1 MQMITYLEEK
11 EIREAAKV
19 TKTSLHGYILHME
32 EQGKAATTIS
42 RMMAAMKAFFN
53 YECMQAC
60 IRRNP
65 AESLHAPKVEKKAP
79 VILSVD
85 QVSALLAQPSG
96 QTPKEIRDKAMLA
109 LLYATGIR
117 VSELIGIQMEDINM
131 NIGFLVCR
139 DGERERTIPFGRSA
153 KAALEEYLER
163 DMSFTGILCMAL
175 LQMVQVWSI
184 VISGVIVNVA
194 AGVVY
199 GVWRAFAICLI
210 SSSLAHGI
218 SFTVCQHLG
227 KYLDKILPD
236 TGSYKLDLIAK
247 SDHPAYTVVTLCF
260 LPILPNGIISIA
272 ASRSRLKPWEFTL
285 AMFCGSAFS
294 VFVYCWL
301 GSSLVQGDWIASAV
315 LVVFML
321 AVAFL
326 MLRYQKQILHF
337 TDRLMEKRKKHHGKQ
352 HTDISE
358 S

>member
-1 MQMITYLEEK
+1 MVTRIDWGSMRGEVDRFEQYLREVKQASENTVQSYRRDLMQMITYLEEK

-79 VILSVD
+79 VVLSVD

-153 KAALEEYLER
+153 KAALEEYLEHAR
-163 DMSFTGILCMAL
+163 NELLRGKGSDYFFVNCTGGAMSRQGFWKIIKCYGEKAGIEEDITPHTLRH
-175 LQMVQVWSI
+175 SF
-184 VISGVIVNVA
+184 A
-194 AGVVY
+194 A
-199 GVWRAFAICLI
+199 
-210 SSSLAHGI
+210 H
-218 SFTVCQHLG
+218 
-227 KYLDKILPD
+227 
-236 TGSYKLDLIAK
+236 LIARGADMRAVQTILGH
-247 SDHPAYTVVTLCF
+247 SDMATTQMYAAY
-260 LPILPNGIISIA
+260 
-272 ASRSRLKPWEFTL
+272 R
-285 AMFCGSAFS
+285 
-294 VFVYCWL
+294 
-301 GSSLVQGDWIASAV
+301 GD
-315 LVVFML
+315 
-321 AVAFL
+321 
-326 MLRYQKQILHF
+326 
-337 TDRLMEKRKKHHGKQ
+337 
-352 HTDISE
+352 
-358 S
+358 

>member
-79 VILSVD
+79 VVLSVA

-153 KAALEEYLER
+153 KAALEEYLEHAR
-163 DMSFTGILCMAL
+163 NELLRGKGSDYFFVNCTGGAMSRQGFWKIIKYYGEKAGIEEDITPHTLRH
-175 LQMVQVWSI
+175 SF
-184 VISGVIVNVA
+184 A
-194 AGVVY
+194 A
-199 GVWRAFAICLI
+199 
-210 SSSLAHGI
+210 H
-218 SFTVCQHLG
+218 
-227 KYLDKILPD
+227 
-236 TGSYKLDLIAK
+236 LIARGADMRAVQTILGH
-247 SDHPAYTVVTLCF
+247 SDMATTQMYAAY
-260 LPILPNGIISIA
+260 
-272 ASRSRLKPWEFTL
+272 RE
-285 AMFCGSAFS
+285 
-294 VFVYCWL
+294 
-301 GSSLVQGDWIASAV
+301 D
-315 LVVFML
+315 
-321 AVAFL
+321 
-326 MLRYQKQILHF
+326 
-337 TDRLMEKRKKHHGKQ
+337 
-352 HTDISE
+352 
-358 S
+358 

>member
-1 MQMITYLEEK
+1 MVTRIDWGSMRGEVDRFEQYLREVKQASENTVQSYRRDLMQMITYLEEK

-53 YECMQAC
+53 YECMQEC

-79 VILSVD
+79 VVLSVD

-153 KAALEEYLER
+153 KAALEEYLEHAR
-163 DMSFTGILCMAL
+163 NELLRGKGSDYFFVNCTGGAMSRQGFWKIIKYYGEKAGIEEDITPHTLRH
-175 LQMVQVWSI
+175 SF
-184 VISGVIVNVA
+184 A
-194 AGVVY
+194 A
-199 GVWRAFAICLI
+199 
-210 SSSLAHGI
+210 H
-218 SFTVCQHLG
+218 
-227 KYLDKILPD
+227 
-236 TGSYKLDLIAK
+236 LIARGADMRAVQTILGH
-247 SDHPAYTVVTLCF
+247 SDMATTQMYAAYR
-260 LPILPNGIISIA
+260 G
-272 ASRSRLKPWEFTL
+272 E
-285 AMFCGSAFS
+285 
-294 VFVYCWL
+294 
-301 GSSLVQGDWIASAV
+301 
-315 LVVFML
+315 
-321 AVAFL
+321 
-326 MLRYQKQILHF
+326 
-337 TDRLMEKRKKHHGKQ
+337 
-352 HTDISE
+352 
-358 S
+358 

>member
-1 MQMITYLEEK
+1 MVTRTDWGSMRGEVDRFEQYVREVKQASENTVQSYRRDLMQMITYLEEK

-42 RMMAAMKAFFN
+42 RMMAAIKAFFN
-53 YECMQAC
+53 YECMQAR

-153 KAALEEYLER
+153 KAALEEYLEHAR
-163 DMSFTGILCMAL
+163 NELLRGKGSDYFFVNCTGGAMSRQGFWKIIKYYGEKAGIEEDITPHTLRH
-175 LQMVQVWSI
+175 SF
-184 VISGVIVNVA
+184 A
-194 AGVVY
+194 A
-199 GVWRAFAICLI
+199 
-210 SSSLAHGI
+210 H
-218 SFTVCQHLG
+218 
-227 KYLDKILPD
+227 
-236 TGSYKLDLIAK
+236 LIARGADMRAVQTILGH
-247 SDHPAYTVVTLCF
+247 SDMATTQMYAAY
-260 LPILPNGIISIA
+260 
-272 ASRSRLKPWEFTL
+272 R
-285 AMFCGSAFS
+285 
-294 VFVYCWL
+294 
-301 GSSLVQGDWIASAV
+301 GD
-315 LVVFML
+315 
-321 AVAFL
+321 
-326 MLRYQKQILHF
+326 
-337 TDRLMEKRKKHHGKQ
+337 
-352 HTDISE
+352 
-358 S
+358 

>member
-1 MQMITYLEEK
+1 MVTRIDWGSMRGEVDRFEQYLREVKQASENTVQSYRRDLMQMITYLEEK

-79 VILSVD
+79 VVLSVD

-153 KAALEEYLER
+153 KAALEEYLEHAR
-163 DMSFTGILCMAL
+163 NELLRGKGSDYFFVNCTGGAMSRQGFWKIIKYYGEKAGIEEDITPHTLRH
-175 LQMVQVWSI
+175 SF
-184 VISGVIVNVA
+184 A
-194 AGVVY
+194 A
-199 GVWRAFAICLI
+199 
-210 SSSLAHGI
+210 H
-218 SFTVCQHLG
+218 
-227 KYLDKILPD
+227 
-236 TGSYKLDLIAK
+236 LIARGADMRAVQTILGH
-247 SDHPAYTVVTLCF
+247 SDMATTQMYAAY
-260 LPILPNGIISIA
+260 
-272 ASRSRLKPWEFTL
+272 RE
-285 AMFCGSAFS
+285 
-294 VFVYCWL
+294 
-301 GSSLVQGDWIASAV
+301 D
-315 LVVFML
+315 
-321 AVAFL
+321 
-326 MLRYQKQILHF
+326 
-337 TDRLMEKRKKHHGKQ
+337 
-352 HTDISE
+352 
-358 S
+358 

>member
-1 MQMITYLEEK
+1 MVTRIDWGSMRGEVDRFEQYLREVKQASENTVQSYRRDLMQMITYLEEK

-79 VILSVD
+79 VVLSVD

-153 KAALEEYLER
+153 KAALEEYLEHAR
-163 DMSFTGILCMAL
+163 NELLRGKGSDYFFVNCTGGAMSRQGFWKIIKYYGEKAGIEEDITPHTLRH
-175 LQMVQVWSI
+175 SF
-184 VISGVIVNVA
+184 A
-194 AGVVY
+194 A
-199 GVWRAFAICLI
+199 
-210 SSSLAHGI
+210 H
-218 SFTVCQHLG
+218 
-227 KYLDKILPD
+227 
-236 TGSYKLDLIAK
+236 LIARGADMRAVQTILGH
-247 SDHPAYTVVTLCF
+247 SDMATTQIYAAY
-260 LPILPNGIISIA
+260 
-272 ASRSRLKPWEFTL
+272 RE
-285 AMFCGSAFS
+285 
-294 VFVYCWL
+294 
-301 GSSLVQGDWIASAV
+301 D
-315 LVVFML
+315 
-321 AVAFL
+321 
-326 MLRYQKQILHF
+326 
-337 TDRLMEKRKKHHGKQ
+337 
-352 HTDISE
+352 
-358 S
+358 

>member
-1 MQMITYLEEK
+1 MVRMEKSIGLPRNDICPAGWGVGRKAVNKRMAEMVTRIDWGSMRGEPDRFEQYLREVKQASENTVQSYRRDLMQMITYLEGK

-79 VILSVD
+79 VVLSVD

-153 KAALEEYLER
+153 KAALEEYLEHAR
-163 DMSFTGILCMAL
+163 NELLRGKGSDYFFVNCTGGAMSRQGFWKIIKYYGEKAGIEEDITPHTLRH
-175 LQMVQVWSI
+175 SF
-184 VISGVIVNVA
+184 A
-194 AGVVY
+194 A
-199 GVWRAFAICLI
+199 
-210 SSSLAHGI
+210 H
-218 SFTVCQHLG
+218 
-227 KYLDKILPD
+227 
-236 TGSYKLDLIAK
+236 LIARGADMRAVQTILGH
-247 SDHPAYTVVTLCF
+247 SDMATTQMYAAY
-260 LPILPNGIISIA
+260 
-272 ASRSRLKPWEFTL
+272 RE
-285 AMFCGSAFS
+285 
-294 VFVYCWL
+294 
-301 GSSLVQGDWIASAV
+301 D
-315 LVVFML
+315 
-321 AVAFL
+321 
-326 MLRYQKQILHF
+326 
-337 TDRLMEKRKKHHGKQ
+337 
-352 HTDISE
+352 
-358 S
+358 

>member
-1 MQMITYLEEK
+1 MVTRIDWGSMRGEVDRFEQYLREVKQASENTVQSYRRDLMQMITYLEEK

-79 VILSVD
+79 VVLSVD
-85 QVSALLAQPSG
+85 QVSALLAQPSE

-153 KAALEEYLER
+153 KAALEEYLEHAR
-163 DMSFTGILCMAL
+163 NELLRGKGSDYLFVNCTGGAMSRQGFWKIIKYYGEKAGIEEDITPHTLRH
-175 LQMVQVWSI
+175 SF
-184 VISGVIVNVA
+184 A
-194 AGVVY
+194 A
-199 GVWRAFAICLI
+199 
-210 SSSLAHGI
+210 H
-218 SFTVCQHLG
+218 
-227 KYLDKILPD
+227 
-236 TGSYKLDLIAK
+236 LIARGADMRAVQTILGH
-247 SDHPAYTVVTLCF
+247 SDMATTQMYAAY
-260 LPILPNGIISIA
+260 
-272 ASRSRLKPWEFTL
+272 RE
-285 AMFCGSAFS
+285 
-294 VFVYCWL
+294 
-301 GSSLVQGDWIASAV
+301 D
-315 LVVFML
+315 
-321 AVAFL
+321 
-326 MLRYQKQILHF
+326 
-337 TDRLMEKRKKHHGKQ
+337 
-352 HTDISE
+352 
-358 S
+358 

>member
-1 MQMITYLEEK
+1 MVTRIDWGSMRGEVDRFEQYLREVKQASENTVQSYRRDLMQMITYLEEK

-153 KAALEEYLER
+153 KAALEEYLEHAR
-163 DMSFTGILCMAL
+163 NDLLRGKGSDYFFVNCTGGAMSRQGFWKIIKYYGEKAGIEEDITPHTLRHSFAAHLVARGADMRAVQTILGHSDMATT
-175 LQMVQVWSI
+175 QMY
-184 VISGVIVNVA
+184 A
-194 AGVVY
+194 AY
-199 GVWRAFAICLI
+199 R
-210 SSSLAHGI
+210 
-218 SFTVCQHLG
+218 
-227 KYLDKILPD
+227 
-236 TGSYKLDLIAK
+236 
-247 SDHPAYTVVTLCF
+247 
-260 LPILPNGIISIA
+260 
-272 ASRSRLKPWEFTL
+272 
-285 AMFCGSAFS
+285 
-294 VFVYCWL
+294 
-301 GSSLVQGDWIASAV
+301 GD
-315 LVVFML
+315 
-321 AVAFL
+321 
-326 MLRYQKQILHF
+326 
-337 TDRLMEKRKKHHGKQ
+337 
-352 HTDISE
+352 
-358 S
+358 

>member
-1 MQMITYLEEK
+1 MVTRIDWGSMRGEVDRFEQYLREVKQASENTVQSYRRDLMQMITYLEEK

-19 TKTSLHGYILHME
+19 TKTSLHGYIIHME

-79 VILSVD
+79 VVLSVD

-153 KAALEEYLER
+153 KAALEEYLEYAR
-163 DMSFTGILCMAL
+163 NELLRGKGSDYFFVNCTGGAMSRQGFWKIIKYYGEKAGIEEDITPHTLRH
-175 LQMVQVWSI
+175 SF
-184 VISGVIVNVA
+184 A
-194 AGVVY
+194 A
-199 GVWRAFAICLI
+199 
-210 SSSLAHGI
+210 H
-218 SFTVCQHLG
+218 
-227 KYLDKILPD
+227 
-236 TGSYKLDLIAK
+236 LIARGADMRAVQTILGH
-247 SDHPAYTVVTLCF
+247 SDMATTQMYAAY
-260 LPILPNGIISIA
+260 
-272 ASRSRLKPWEFTL
+272 RE
-285 AMFCGSAFS
+285 
-294 VFVYCWL
+294 
-301 GSSLVQGDWIASAV
+301 D
-315 LVVFML
+315 
-321 AVAFL
+321 
-326 MLRYQKQILHF
+326 
-337 TDRLMEKRKKHHGKQ
+337 
-352 HTDISE
+352 
-358 S
+358 

>member
-1 MQMITYLEEK
+1 MVTRIDWGSMRGEIDRFEQYLREVKQASENTVQSYRRDLMQMITYLEEK

-79 VILSVD
+79 VVLSVD

-153 KAALEEYLER
+153 KAALEEYLEHAR
-163 DMSFTGILCMAL
+163 NELLRGKGSDYFFVNCTGGAMSRQGFWKIIKYYGEKAGIEEDITPHTLRH
-175 LQMVQVWSI
+175 SF
-184 VISGVIVNVA
+184 A
-194 AGVVY
+194 A
-199 GVWRAFAICLI
+199 
-210 SSSLAHGI
+210 H
-218 SFTVCQHLG
+218 
-227 KYLDKILPD
+227 
-236 TGSYKLDLIAK
+236 LIARGADMRAVQTILGH
-247 SDHPAYTVVTLCF
+247 SDMATTQMYAAY
-260 LPILPNGIISIA
+260 
-272 ASRSRLKPWEFTL
+272 R
-285 AMFCGSAFS
+285 
-294 VFVYCWL
+294 
-301 GSSLVQGDWIASAV
+301 GD
-315 LVVFML
+315 
-321 AVAFL
+321 
-326 MLRYQKQILHF
+326 
-337 TDRLMEKRKKHHGKQ
+337 
-352 HTDISE
+352 
-358 S
+358 

>member
-1 MQMITYLEEK
+1 MVTRTDWGSMRGEVDRFEQYLREVKQASENTVQSYRRDLMQMITYLEEK

-42 RMMAAMKAFFN
+42 RMMAAIKAFFN
-53 YECMQAC
+53 YECMQAR

-153 KAALEEYLER
+153 KAALEEYLEHAR
-163 DMSFTGILCMAL
+163 NELLRGKGSDYFLVNCTGGAMSRQGFWKIIKYYGEKAGIEEDITPHTLRH
-175 LQMVQVWSI
+175 SF
-184 VISGVIVNVA
+184 A
-194 AGVVY
+194 A
-199 GVWRAFAICLI
+199 
-210 SSSLAHGI
+210 H
-218 SFTVCQHLG
+218 
-227 KYLDKILPD
+227 
-236 TGSYKLDLIAK
+236 LIARGADMRAVQTILGH
-247 SDHPAYTVVTLCF
+247 SDMATTQMYAAY
-260 LPILPNGIISIA
+260 
-272 ASRSRLKPWEFTL
+272 R
-285 AMFCGSAFS
+285 
-294 VFVYCWL
+294 
-301 GSSLVQGDWIASAV
+301 GD
-315 LVVFML
+315 
-321 AVAFL
+321 
-326 MLRYQKQILHF
+326 
-337 TDRLMEKRKKHHGKQ
+337 
-352 HTDISE
+352 
-358 S
+358 

>member
-1 MQMITYLEEK
+1 MVTRIDWGSMRGEVDRFEQYLREVKQASENTVQSYRRDLMQMITYLEEK

-79 VILSVD
+79 VVLSVD
-85 QVSALLAQPSG
+85 QVSALLAQPSE

-153 KAALEEYLER
+153 KAALEEYLEHAR
-163 DMSFTGILCMAL
+163 NELLRGKGSDYFFVNCTGGAMSRQGFWKIIKYYGEKAGIEEDITPHTLRH
-175 LQMVQVWSI
+175 SF
-184 VISGVIVNVA
+184 A
-194 AGVVY
+194 A
-199 GVWRAFAICLI
+199 
-210 SSSLAHGI
+210 H
-218 SFTVCQHLG
+218 
-227 KYLDKILPD
+227 
-236 TGSYKLDLIAK
+236 LIARGADMRAVQTILGH
-247 SDHPAYTVVTLCF
+247 SDMATTQMYAAYRE
-260 LPILPNGIISIA
+260 N
-272 ASRSRLKPWEFTL
+272 
-285 AMFCGSAFS
+285 
-294 VFVYCWL
+294 
-301 GSSLVQGDWIASAV
+301 
-315 LVVFML
+315 
-321 AVAFL
+321 
-326 MLRYQKQILHF
+326 
-337 TDRLMEKRKKHHGKQ
+337 
-352 HTDISE
+352 
-358 S
+358 

>member
-1 MQMITYLEEK
+1 MVTRTDWGSMRGEVDRFEQYLREVKQASENTVQSYRRDLMQMITYLEEK

-117 VSELIGIQMEDINM
+117 VSELIGIEMEDINM

-153 KAALEEYLER
+153 KAVLEEYLEHAR
-163 DMSFTGILCMAL
+163 NELLRGKGSDYFFVNCTGGAMSRQGFWKIIKYYGEKAGIEEDITPHTLRH
-175 LQMVQVWSI
+175 SF
-184 VISGVIVNVA
+184 A
-194 AGVVY
+194 A
-199 GVWRAFAICLI
+199 
-210 SSSLAHGI
+210 H
-218 SFTVCQHLG
+218 
-227 KYLDKILPD
+227 
-236 TGSYKLDLIAK
+236 LIARGADMRAVQTILGH
-247 SDHPAYTVVTLCF
+247 SDMATTQMYAAY
-260 LPILPNGIISIA
+260 
-272 ASRSRLKPWEFTL
+272 RE
-285 AMFCGSAFS
+285 
-294 VFVYCWL
+294 
-301 GSSLVQGDWIASAV
+301 D
-315 LVVFML
+315 
-321 AVAFL
+321 
-326 MLRYQKQILHF
+326 
-337 TDRLMEKRKKHHGKQ
+337 
-352 HTDISE
+352 
-358 S
+358 

>member
-1 MQMITYLEEK
+1 MVTRTDWGSMRGEVDRFEQYLREVKQASENTVQSYRRDLMQMITYLEEK

-79 VILSVD
+79 VVLSVD

-153 KAALEEYLER
+153 KAALEEYLEHAR
-163 DMSFTGILCMAL
+163 NELLRGKGSDYFFVNCTGGAMSRQGFWKIIKYYGEKAGIEEDITPHTLRH
-175 LQMVQVWSI
+175 SF
-184 VISGVIVNVA
+184 A
-194 AGVVY
+194 A
-199 GVWRAFAICLI
+199 
-210 SSSLAHGI
+210 H
-218 SFTVCQHLG
+218 
-227 KYLDKILPD
+227 
-236 TGSYKLDLIAK
+236 LIARGADMRAVQTILGH
-247 SDHPAYTVVTLCF
+247 SDMATTQMYAAY
-260 LPILPNGIISIA
+260 
-272 ASRSRLKPWEFTL
+272 RE
-285 AMFCGSAFS
+285 
-294 VFVYCWL
+294 
-301 GSSLVQGDWIASAV
+301 D
-315 LVVFML
+315 
-321 AVAFL
+321 
-326 MLRYQKQILHF
+326 
-337 TDRLMEKRKKHHGKQ
+337 
-352 HTDISE
+352 
-358 S
+358 

>member
-1 MQMITYLEEK
+1 MVTRIDWGSMRGEVDRFEQYLREVKQASENTVQSYRRDLMQMITYLEEK

-79 VILSVD
+79 VVLSVD
-85 QVSALLAQPSG
+85 QVSALLAQPSE

-153 KAALEEYLER
+153 KAALEEYLEHAR
-163 DMSFTGILCMAL
+163 NDLLRGKGSDYFFVNCTGGAMSRQGFWKIIKYYGEKAGIEEDITPHTLRH
-175 LQMVQVWSI
+175 SF
-184 VISGVIVNVA
+184 A
-194 AGVVY
+194 A
-199 GVWRAFAICLI
+199 
-210 SSSLAHGI
+210 H
-218 SFTVCQHLG
+218 
-227 KYLDKILPD
+227 
-236 TGSYKLDLIAK
+236 LIARGADMRAVQTILGH
-247 SDHPAYTVVTLCF
+247 SDMATTQMYAAYRE
-260 LPILPNGIISIA
+260 N
-272 ASRSRLKPWEFTL
+272 
-285 AMFCGSAFS
+285 
-294 VFVYCWL
+294 
-301 GSSLVQGDWIASAV
+301 
-315 LVVFML
+315 
-321 AVAFL
+321 
-326 MLRYQKQILHF
+326 
-337 TDRLMEKRKKHHGKQ
+337 
-352 HTDISE
+352 
-358 S
+358 

>member
-1 MQMITYLEEK
+1 MVTRIDWGSMRGEVDRFEQYLREVKQASENTVQSYRRDLMQMITYLEEK
-11 EIREAAKV
+11 GIREAAKV

-53 YECMQAC
+53 YKCMQAC

-153 KAALEEYLER
+153 KAALEEYLEHAR
-163 DMSFTGILCMAL
+163 NDLLRGKGSDYFFVNCTGGAMSRQGFWKIIKYYGEKAGIEEDITPHTLRH
-175 LQMVQVWSI
+175 SF
-184 VISGVIVNVA
+184 A
-194 AGVVY
+194 A
-199 GVWRAFAICLI
+199 
-210 SSSLAHGI
+210 H
-218 SFTVCQHLG
+218 
-227 KYLDKILPD
+227 
-236 TGSYKLDLIAK
+236 LIARGADMRAVQTILGH
-247 SDHPAYTVVTLCF
+247 SDMATTQMYAAY
-260 LPILPNGIISIA
+260 
-272 ASRSRLKPWEFTL
+272 R
-285 AMFCGSAFS
+285 
-294 VFVYCWL
+294 
-301 GSSLVQGDWIASAV
+301 GD
-315 LVVFML
+315 
-321 AVAFL
+321 
-326 MLRYQKQILHF
+326 
-337 TDRLMEKRKKHHGKQ
+337 
-352 HTDISE
+352 
-358 S
+358 

>member
-1 MQMITYLEEK
+1 MVTRIDWGSMRGEVDRFEQYLREVKQASENTVQSYRRDLMQMITYLEEK

-79 VILSVD
+79 VVLSVD

-153 KAALEEYLER
+153 KAALEEYLEHAR
-163 DMSFTGILCMAL
+163 NELLRGKGSDYFFVNCTGGAMSRHGFWKIIKYYGEKAGIEEDITPHTLRH
-175 LQMVQVWSI
+175 SF
-184 VISGVIVNVA
+184 A
-194 AGVVY
+194 A
-199 GVWRAFAICLI
+199 
-210 SSSLAHGI
+210 H
-218 SFTVCQHLG
+218 
-227 KYLDKILPD
+227 
-236 TGSYKLDLIAK
+236 LIARGADMRAVQTILGH
-247 SDHPAYTVVTLCF
+247 SDMATTQMYAAY
-260 LPILPNGIISIA
+260 
-272 ASRSRLKPWEFTL
+272 RE
-285 AMFCGSAFS
+285 
-294 VFVYCWL
+294 
-301 GSSLVQGDWIASAV
+301 D
-315 LVVFML
+315 
-321 AVAFL
+321 
-326 MLRYQKQILHF
+326 
-337 TDRLMEKRKKHHGKQ
+337 
-352 HTDISE
+352 
-358 S
+358 

>member
-1 MQMITYLEEK
+1 MVTRIDWGSVRGEVDRFEQYLREVKQASENTVQSYRRDLMQMITYLEEK

-79 VILSVD
+79 VVLSVD

-153 KAALEEYLER
+153 KAALEEYLEHAR
-163 DMSFTGILCMAL
+163 NELLRGKGSDYFFVNCTGGAMSRQGFWKIIKYYGEKAGIEEDITPHTLRH
-175 LQMVQVWSI
+175 SF
-184 VISGVIVNVA
+184 A
-194 AGVVY
+194 A
-199 GVWRAFAICLI
+199 
-210 SSSLAHGI
+210 H
-218 SFTVCQHLG
+218 
-227 KYLDKILPD
+227 
-236 TGSYKLDLIAK
+236 LIARGADMRAVQTILGH
-247 SDHPAYTVVTLCF
+247 SDMATTQMYAAY
-260 LPILPNGIISIA
+260 
-272 ASRSRLKPWEFTL
+272 RE
-285 AMFCGSAFS
+285 
-294 VFVYCWL
+294 
-301 GSSLVQGDWIASAV
+301 D
-315 LVVFML
+315 
-321 AVAFL
+321 
-326 MLRYQKQILHF
+326 
-337 TDRLMEKRKKHHGKQ
+337 
-352 HTDISE
+352 
-358 S
+358 

>member
-1 MQMITYLEEK
+1 MVTRIDWGSMRGEVDRFEQYLREVKQASENTVQSYRRDLMQMITYLEEK

-53 YECMQAC
+53 YECMQAY

-79 VILSVD
+79 VVLSVD

-153 KAALEEYLER
+153 KAALEEYLEHAR
-163 DMSFTGILCMAL
+163 NELLRGKGSDYFFVNCTGGAMSRQGFWKIIKYYGEKAGIEEDITPHTLRH
-175 LQMVQVWSI
+175 SF
-184 VISGVIVNVA
+184 A
-194 AGVVY
+194 A
-199 GVWRAFAICLI
+199 
-210 SSSLAHGI
+210 H
-218 SFTVCQHLG
+218 
-227 KYLDKILPD
+227 
-236 TGSYKLDLIAK
+236 LIARGADMRAVQTILGH
-247 SDHPAYTVVTLCF
+247 SDMATTQMYAAY
-260 LPILPNGIISIA
+260 
-272 ASRSRLKPWEFTL
+272 RE
-285 AMFCGSAFS
+285 
-294 VFVYCWL
+294 
-301 GSSLVQGDWIASAV
+301 D
-315 LVVFML
+315 
-321 AVAFL
+321 
-326 MLRYQKQILHF
+326 
-337 TDRLMEKRKKHHGKQ
+337 
-352 HTDISE
+352 
-358 S
+358 

>member
-1 MQMITYLEEK
+1 MVTRIDWGSMRGEVDRFEQYLREVKQASENTVQSYRRELMQMITYLEEK

-153 KAALEEYLER
+153 KAALEEYLEHAR
-163 DMSFTGILCMAL
+163 NDLLRGKGSDYFFVNCTGGAMSRQGFWKIIKYYGEKAGIEEDITPHTLRH
-175 LQMVQVWSI
+175 SF
-184 VISGVIVNVA
+184 A
-194 AGVVY
+194 A
-199 GVWRAFAICLI
+199 
-210 SSSLAHGI
+210 H
-218 SFTVCQHLG
+218 
-227 KYLDKILPD
+227 
-236 TGSYKLDLIAK
+236 LIARGADMRAVQMILGH
-247 SDHPAYTVVTLCF
+247 SDMATTQMYAAY
-260 LPILPNGIISIA
+260 
-272 ASRSRLKPWEFTL
+272 R
-285 AMFCGSAFS
+285 
-294 VFVYCWL
+294 
-301 GSSLVQGDWIASAV
+301 GD
-315 LVVFML
+315 
-321 AVAFL
+321 
-326 MLRYQKQILHF
+326 
-337 TDRLMEKRKKHHGKQ
+337 
-352 HTDISE
+352 
-358 S
+358 

>member
-1 MQMITYLEEK
+1 MVTRIDWGSMRGEVDRFEQYLREVKQASENTVQSYRRALMQMITYLEEK

-79 VILSVD
+79 VVLSVD

-153 KAALEEYLER
+153 KAALEEYLEHAR
-163 DMSFTGILCMAL
+163 NELLRGKGSDYFFVNCTGGAMSRQGFWKIIKYYGEKAGIEEDITPHTLRH
-175 LQMVQVWSI
+175 SF
-184 VISGVIVNVA
+184 A
-194 AGVVY
+194 A
-199 GVWRAFAICLI
+199 
-210 SSSLAHGI
+210 H
-218 SFTVCQHLG
+218 
-227 KYLDKILPD
+227 
-236 TGSYKLDLIAK
+236 LIARGADMRAVQTILGH
-247 SDHPAYTVVTLCF
+247 SDMATTQMYAAY
-260 LPILPNGIISIA
+260 
-272 ASRSRLKPWEFTL
+272 R
-285 AMFCGSAFS
+285 
-294 VFVYCWL
+294 
-301 GSSLVQGDWIASAV
+301 GD
-315 LVVFML
+315 
-321 AVAFL
+321 
-326 MLRYQKQILHF
+326 
-337 TDRLMEKRKKHHGKQ
+337 
-352 HTDISE
+352 
-358 S
+358 

>member
-1 MQMITYLEEK
+1 MVTRIDWGCMRGEVDRFEQYLREVKQASENTVQSYRRDLMQMITYLEEK

-79 VILSVD
+79 VVLSVD

-153 KAALEEYLER
+153 KAALEEYLEHAR
-163 DMSFTGILCMAL
+163 NELLRGKGSDYFFVNCTGGAMSRQGFWKIIKYYGEKAGIEEDITPHTLRH
-175 LQMVQVWSI
+175 SF
-184 VISGVIVNVA
+184 A
-194 AGVVY
+194 A
-199 GVWRAFAICLI
+199 
-210 SSSLAHGI
+210 H
-218 SFTVCQHLG
+218 
-227 KYLDKILPD
+227 
-236 TGSYKLDLIAK
+236 LIARGADMRAVQTILGH
-247 SDHPAYTVVTLCF
+247 SDMATTQMYAAYR
-260 LPILPNGIISIA
+260 G
-272 ASRSRLKPWEFTL
+272 E
-285 AMFCGSAFS
+285 
-294 VFVYCWL
+294 
-301 GSSLVQGDWIASAV
+301 
-315 LVVFML
+315 
-321 AVAFL
+321 
-326 MLRYQKQILHF
+326 
-337 TDRLMEKRKKHHGKQ
+337 
-352 HTDISE
+352 
-358 S
+358 

>member
-1 MQMITYLEEK
+1 MRGEVDRFEQYLREVKQASENTVQSYRRDLMQMITYLEEK

-153 KAALEEYLER
+153 KAALEEYLEHAR
-163 DMSFTGILCMAL
+163 NDLLRGKGSDYFFVNCTGGAMSRQGFWKIIKYYGEKAGIEEDITPHTLRH
-175 LQMVQVWSI
+175 SF
-184 VISGVIVNVA
+184 A
-194 AGVVY
+194 A
-199 GVWRAFAICLI
+199 
-210 SSSLAHGI
+210 H
-218 SFTVCQHLG
+218 
-227 KYLDKILPD
+227 
-236 TGSYKLDLIAK
+236 LIARGADMRAVQTILGH
-247 SDHPAYTVVTLCF
+247 SDMATTQMYAAY
-260 LPILPNGIISIA
+260 
-272 ASRSRLKPWEFTL
+272 RE
-285 AMFCGSAFS
+285 
-294 VFVYCWL
+294 
-301 GSSLVQGDWIASAV
+301 D
-315 LVVFML
+315 
-321 AVAFL
+321 
-326 MLRYQKQILHF
+326 
-337 TDRLMEKRKKHHGKQ
+337 
-352 HTDISE
+352 
-358 S
+358 

>member
-1 MQMITYLEEK
+1 MVTRIDWGSMRGEVDRFEQYLREVKQASENTVQSYRRDLMQMITYLEEK

-79 VILSVD
+79 VVLSVD

-153 KAALEEYLER
+153 QVALEEDLEHAR
-163 DMSFTGILCMAL
+163 NELLRGKGSDYFFVNCTGGAMSRQGFWKIIKYYGEKAGIEEDITPHTLRH
-175 LQMVQVWSI
+175 SF
-184 VISGVIVNVA
+184 A
-194 AGVVY
+194 A
-199 GVWRAFAICLI
+199 
-210 SSSLAHGI
+210 H
-218 SFTVCQHLG
+218 
-227 KYLDKILPD
+227 
-236 TGSYKLDLIAK
+236 LIARGADMRAVQTILGH
-247 SDHPAYTVVTLCF
+247 SDMATTQMYAAY
-260 LPILPNGIISIA
+260 
-272 ASRSRLKPWEFTL
+272 RE
-285 AMFCGSAFS
+285 
-294 VFVYCWL
+294 
-301 GSSLVQGDWIASAV
+301 D
-315 LVVFML
+315 
-321 AVAFL
+321 
-326 MLRYQKQILHF
+326 
-337 TDRLMEKRKKHHGKQ
+337 
-352 HTDISE
+352 
-358 S
+358 

>member
-1 MQMITYLEEK
+1 MVTRIDWGSMRGEVDRFEQYLREVKQASENTVQSYRRDLMQMITYLEEK

-79 VILSVD
+79 VVLSVD

-96 QTPKEIRDKAMLA
+96 QTPKEIRDKEMLA

-153 KAALEEYLER
+153 KAALEEYLEHAR
-163 DMSFTGILCMAL
+163 NELLRGKGSDYFFVNCTGGAMSRQGFWKIIKYYGEKAGIEEDITPHTLRH
-175 LQMVQVWSI
+175 SF
-184 VISGVIVNVA
+184 A
-194 AGVVY
+194 A
-199 GVWRAFAICLI
+199 
-210 SSSLAHGI
+210 H
-218 SFTVCQHLG
+218 
-227 KYLDKILPD
+227 
-236 TGSYKLDLIAK
+236 LIARGADMRAVQTILGH
-247 SDHPAYTVVTLCF
+247 SDMATTQMYAAY
-260 LPILPNGIISIA
+260 
-272 ASRSRLKPWEFTL
+272 RE
-285 AMFCGSAFS
+285 
-294 VFVYCWL
+294 
-301 GSSLVQGDWIASAV
+301 D
-315 LVVFML
+315 
-321 AVAFL
+321 
-326 MLRYQKQILHF
+326 
-337 TDRLMEKRKKHHGKQ
+337 
-352 HTDISE
+352 
-358 S
+358 

>member
-1 MQMITYLEEK
+1 MVTRIDWGSMRGEVDRFEQYLREVKQASENTVQSYRRDLMQMITYLEEK

-79 VILSVD
+79 VVLSVD

-153 KAALEEYLER
+153 KAALEEYLEHAR
-163 DMSFTGILCMAL
+163 NELLRGKGSDYFFVNCTGGAMSRQGFWKIIKYYGEKAGIEEDITPHTLRH
-175 LQMVQVWSI
+175 SF
-184 VISGVIVNVA
+184 A
-194 AGVVY
+194 A
-199 GVWRAFAICLI
+199 
-210 SSSLAHGI
+210 H
-218 SFTVCQHLG
+218 
-227 KYLDKILPD
+227 
-236 TGSYKLDLIAK
+236 LIARGADMRAVQTILGH
-247 SDHPAYTVVTLCF
+247 SDMATTQMYAAYR
-260 LPILPNGIISIA
+260 A
-272 ASRSRLKPWEFTL
+272 
-285 AMFCGSAFS
+285 
-294 VFVYCWL
+294 
-301 GSSLVQGDWIASAV
+301 D
-315 LVVFML
+315 
-321 AVAFL
+321 
-326 MLRYQKQILHF
+326 
-337 TDRLMEKRKKHHGKQ
+337 
-352 HTDISE
+352 
-358 S
+358 

>member
-1 MQMITYLEEK
+1 MVTRIDWGSMRGEVDRFEQYLREVKQASENTVQSYRRDLMQMITYLEEK

-19 TKTSLHGYILHME
+19 TKTSLHGYILHKE

-79 VILSVD
+79 VVLSVD

-153 KAALEEYLER
+153 KAALEENLEHAR
-163 DMSFTGILCMAL
+163 NELLRGKGSDYFFVNCTGGAMSRQGFWKIIKYYGEKAGIEEDITPHTLRH
-175 LQMVQVWSI
+175 SF
-184 VISGVIVNVA
+184 A
-194 AGVVY
+194 A
-199 GVWRAFAICLI
+199 
-210 SSSLAHGI
+210 H
-218 SFTVCQHLG
+218 
-227 KYLDKILPD
+227 
-236 TGSYKLDLIAK
+236 LIARGADMRAVQTILGH
-247 SDHPAYTVVTLCF
+247 SDMATTQMYAAY
-260 LPILPNGIISIA
+260 
-272 ASRSRLKPWEFTL
+272 RE
-285 AMFCGSAFS
+285 
-294 VFVYCWL
+294 
-301 GSSLVQGDWIASAV
+301 D
-315 LVVFML
+315 
-321 AVAFL
+321 
-326 MLRYQKQILHF
+326 
-337 TDRLMEKRKKHHGKQ
+337 
-352 HTDISE
+352 
-358 S
+358 

>member
-1 MQMITYLEEK
+1 MHMLADAVPTQVTHDSIAKTSGIITDRRRDLMQMITYLEEK

-79 VILSVD
+79 VVLSVD

-153 KAALEEYLER
+153 KAALEEYLEHAR
-163 DMSFTGILCMAL
+163 NELLRGKGSDYFFVNCTGGAMSRQGFWKIIKYYGEKAGIEEDITPHTLRH
-175 LQMVQVWSI
+175 SF
-184 VISGVIVNVA
+184 A
-194 AGVVY
+194 A
-199 GVWRAFAICLI
+199 
-210 SSSLAHGI
+210 H
-218 SFTVCQHLG
+218 
-227 KYLDKILPD
+227 
-236 TGSYKLDLIAK
+236 LIARGADMRAVQTILGH
-247 SDHPAYTVVTLCF
+247 SDMATTQMYAAYRE
-260 LPILPNGIISIA
+260 N
-272 ASRSRLKPWEFTL
+272 
-285 AMFCGSAFS
+285 
-294 VFVYCWL
+294 
-301 GSSLVQGDWIASAV
+301 
-315 LVVFML
+315 
-321 AVAFL
+321 
-326 MLRYQKQILHF
+326 
-337 TDRLMEKRKKHHGKQ
+337 
-352 HTDISE
+352 
-358 S
+358 